1 MNSPE
6 TPTLP
11 NATDAGSPRRFA
23 STVKPL
29 AVLAAASLLGGGVA
43 LAGASAMGAFDDTQL
58 AAEATLIPSGQT
70 GATSATGSTGIDVAE
85 IYRRSGPGV
94 VQITSTSPGAAGT
107 DVFGNSV
114 PGQSQQALGSG
125 FVIDKEGHIVT
136 NFHVVDG
143 ASEIEVSFSNQ
154 DTVKATIVGTDPST
168 DLALLE
174 VDVDAKALTPLSLAD
189 SDAVEVGDPVVA
201 IGNPFGLERTVTAGI
216 VSALQREV
224 RAPNDL
230 TIDHV
235 IQTDAPI
242 NSGNSGGPLIDAQ
255 GRVIGV
261 NSQIETAQGSTGN
274 VGIGFAV
281 PSNTVKSVVAQ
292 LLENGRVDRA
302 YVGVTLQE
310 VDSEVANVL
319 RLPAD
324 EGVLIGTVQA
334 GSPAAKAGIKG
345 GTTQVIVAGQSY
357 QLGGDMIVEIDDKK
371 VTTIDALR
379 EAIAAH
385 EPGDTI
391 DVTVV
396 HEDGKRETLEVELGR
411 APERPTR

>member
-1 MNSPE
+1 M
-6 TPTLP
+6 
-11 NATDAGSPRRFA
+11 
-23 STVKPL
+23 KPL

-43 LAGASAMGAFDDTQL
+43 LAGASAMGAFDDTQPL
-58 AAEATLIPSGQT
+58 AEATLIPGGQT
-70 GATSATGSTGIDVAE
+70 GATSATGPTGIDVAE
-85 IYRRSGPGV
+85 IYRRSGPPGK

-107 DVFGNSV
+107 DVFGNAV

-125 FVIDKEGHIVT
+125 F
-136 NFHVVDG
+136 
-143 ASEIEVSFSNQ
+143 AS
-154 DTVKATIVGTDPST
+154 TRKATSSRTSMSSRAPPRSRSASRTRTRSRPRSSAPTRPRTSPRYSRST
-168 DLALLE
+168 S
-174 VDVDAKALTPLSLAD
+174 TPRLPTLLSLAD

-255 GRVIGV
+255 PRDRRQLADRDRV
-261 NSQIETAQGSTGN
+261 STGN

-281 PSNTVKSVVAQ
+281 PSNTVKSVVVRAAR
-292 LLENGRVDRA
+292 ERAGRPRIRRRHAPGGRLRGRERAAPARGRGRPRRDRP
-302 YVGVTLQE
+302 G
-310 VDSEVANVL
+310 
-319 RLPAD
+319 
-324 EGVLIGTVQA
+324 

-357 QLGGDMIVEIDDKK
+357 QLGGDMIVEIDGKK
-371 VTTIDALR
+371 VTTIDAPR

-385 EPGDTI
+385 EPGDNI
-391 DVTVV
+391 NVTVV
-396 HEDGKRETLEVELGR
+396 HEDG
-411 APERPTR
+411 ARPSRSSWAGP